1 MPSEK
6 ATMILQSRTDMSK
19 DQIACLSEGEAWS
32 IIYSLRG
39 KKAKEKRL
47 EICFTG
53 FGASK
58 KAELMGLALDHKFE
72 VVASVTK
79 NLDFLCGGENAG
91 PKKLETAI
99 AQGVQILTESEFITL
114 IQTGEL
120 PSVT

>member
-1 MPSEK
+1 
-6 ATMILQSRTDMSK
+6 MILQSRTDMSK
-19 DQIACLSEGEAWS
+19 DQIAALSEAEAWS
-32 IIYSLRG
+32 IIYSFRG
-39 KKAKEKRL
+39 KKAKERQL

-58 KAELMGLALDHKFE
+58 KAELSELALDYKFN

-91 PKKLETAI
+91 PKKLEAAI
-99 AQGVQILTESEFITL
+99 AKGVQILTESEFRIL

-120 PSVT
+120 PTST